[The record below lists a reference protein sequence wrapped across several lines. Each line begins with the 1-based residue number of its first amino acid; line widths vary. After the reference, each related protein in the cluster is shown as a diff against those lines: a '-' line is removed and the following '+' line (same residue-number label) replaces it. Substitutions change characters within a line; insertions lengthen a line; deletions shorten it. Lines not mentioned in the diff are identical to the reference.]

1 MTEIGKLLFIIGG
14 FIALLG
20 LLIVLVQHIPFIGK
34 LPGDIVIKKDG
45 FSLYLPVVTFLLLST
60 VLTIIVNL
68 ILYLLN
74 R

>member
-14 FIALLG
+14 FVALLG
-20 LLIVLVQHIPFIGK
+20 LLIVLAQHIPFIGK

-45 FSLYLPVVTFLLLST
+45 FSLYFPVVTFLLLSA
-60 VLTIIVNL
+60 VLTIVVNL

>member
-14 FIALLG
+14 FIVLLG
-20 LLIVLVQHIPFIGK
+20 LLTVLAQHIPFIGK

-45 FSLYLPVVTFLLLST
+45 FSLYFPVVTFLLLST